1 MCAADTARVR
11 APATGMSVIG
21 MRERKGTSE
30 LCFLSEGKLDSLAT
44 KVAELR
50 HLRPLEK
57 RAANLR
63 G

>member
-1 MCAADTARVR
+1 
-11 APATGMSVIG
+11 MSVIG